1 MSLNIGELAGPAG
14 MAPLLGAMG
23 SAKSG
28 KPSKPRKGENEKDEP
43 KEAYNKGM
51 FAKYISQYQSTLL
64 FSYTD
69 CFIAGRWCP
78 KVP

>member
-43 KEAYNKGM
+43 KEAYNKGYVCKVYLTIP
-51 FAKYISQYQSTLL
+51 KYLVV
-64 FSYTD
+64 
-69 CFIAGRWCP
+69 FIH
-78 KVP
+78 